1 MMEQRRAALR
11 VVGPALAAPRCRGQP
26 SSPPPLQ
33 GWNNPCGEP
42 YSGDLEFTNVRL
54 SLVVGRVTRRIRQ

>member
-26 SSPPPLQ
+26 QALPRSRAGTTPVASLIVAIWSSQ
-33 GWNNPCGEP
+33 MCACRWW
-42 YSGDLEFTNVRL
+42 
-54 SLVVGRVTRRIRQ
+54 